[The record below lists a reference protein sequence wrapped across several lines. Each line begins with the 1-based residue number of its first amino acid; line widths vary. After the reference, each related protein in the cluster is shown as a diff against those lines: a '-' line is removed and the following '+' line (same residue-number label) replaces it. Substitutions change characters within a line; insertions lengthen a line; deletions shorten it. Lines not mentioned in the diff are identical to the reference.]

1 MIHQPYFYVDIWN
14 NEISISS
21 RHMQSQAYHH
31 IIYKSQDT
39 KQPKCLSADEWKRDT
54 DDGILFNSEKREI
67 LLFMITWKNLKDM
80 LSKIS
85 QSLQMLYDL
94 THMWNLKMKEWNGN
108 CQGVGGGPGGKWE
121 MVVRGYTLPVIRWI
135 SSGDLYS
142 RVAVVNNN
150 VLYTWKLPRDC
161 CVLTTHT
168 KKMVTMWDDN

>member
-21 RHMQSQAYHH
+21 RHLQSQAYHH

-54 DDGILFNSEKREI
+54 DDGILFSSEKREI
-67 LLFMITWKNLKDM
+67 LLFMITRKNLKDM

-150 VLYTWKLPRDC
+150 VLYTLKLPRDC

-168 KKMVTMWDDN
+168 QKW